1 MRKLIYL
8 LPFVV
13 FTACGG
19 SDKPVEP
26 AEVSPLATP
35 VAIGKQTA
43 AFSESLLTLL
53 TSYYAVKDALIEA
66 DTTLANKA
74 AQNLLVAA
82 DSLKLSEVK
91 GDTAIVATLNTF
103 RGNIASESRGFL
115 GETNITEKRRAFSMI
130 TENLYPFLQAIKYDG
145 QTVYHQLCP
154 MAFNDDEEASWL
166 SNSREVVN
174 PYLGKKHPKYAS
186 GMLHCGEVK
195 DSLGAAH

>member
-66 DTTLANKA
+66 D
-74 AQNLLVAA
+74 
-82 DSLKLSEVK
+82 
-91 GDTAIVATLNTF
+91 
-103 RGNIASESRGFL
+103 
-115 GETNITEKRRAFSMI
+115 KRAH
-130 TENLYPFLQAIKYDG
+130 G
-145 QTVYHQLCP
+145 
-154 MAFNDDEEASWL
+154 WL
-166 SNSREVVN
+166 
-174 PYLGKKHPKYAS
+174 
-186 GMLHCGEVK
+186 
-195 DSLGAAH
+195 